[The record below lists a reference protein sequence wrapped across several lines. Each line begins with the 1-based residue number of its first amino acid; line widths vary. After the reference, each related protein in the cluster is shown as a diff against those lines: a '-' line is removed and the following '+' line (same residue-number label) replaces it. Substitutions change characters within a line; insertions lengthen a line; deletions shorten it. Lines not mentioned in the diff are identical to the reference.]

1 LKNSLPSPNQ
11 HFLKTSEHYLE
22 QAYQAVLK
30 IKVIEGNNI
39 FTESKNHTTS
49 VISYL
54 QADLDKELNIAKVR
68 IGEFKMSSNQ

>member
-1 LKNSLPSPNQ
+1 MPSANQ
-11 HFLKTSEHYLE
+11 HFLKTSERCLE

-30 IKVIEGNNI
+30 TQVIEGNNI

-54 QADLDKELNIAKVR
+54 QADLDKKFNIAKVR
-68 IGEFKMSSNQ
+68 IGEFKMSTNE